1 MLTFEETILVKT
13 RVNLKDFL
21 PEDWK
26 KNCVTKM
33 GKDELIKYCD
43 D

>member
-1 MLTFEETILVKT
+1 MLTFEETILVKNP
-13 RVNLKDFL
+13 RESKRFL

-26 KNCVTKM
+26 KNCVTKI